1 MCHFSVR
8 RKRMLGNGATQNLFQ
23 IFRNYNARLQETAQ
37 KHTMRS
43 EYETKRY
50 TIHVQLHKYT
60 LTRSV

>member
-1 MCHFSVR
+1 
-8 RKRMLGNGATQNLFQ
+8 MLSNGATQNLFQ